1 MVLQF
6 LCLAVH
12 YCKQSIVLRVR
23 DTVTL
28 GYCFTCVCM
37 CVWEEGGKYA
47 KMKEKGEWHYVIYS
61 WSWEGL
67 GMRLEWHQLEPGR
80 SGNEARVASTGA
92 GKVWNETRVASIRA
106 GKVWE

>member
-12 YCKQSIVLRVR
+12 YRKQSIVLGVR

-28 GYCFTCVCM
+28 SYCFTCVCM
-37 CVWEEGGKYA
+37 CVCVGGGGGGGGKEGGKYA

-61 WSWEGL
+61 WSREGL
-67 GMRLEWHQLEPGR
+67 GTRLEWHQLEPGR
-80 SGNEARVASTGA
+80 SGNETRVAPTGA
-92 GKVWNETRVASIRA
+92 GKVWERD
-106 GKVWE
+106 